1 MGSNPTGVAKI
12 NVYLSESKMLTN
24 RQKLIIYER
33 FLNKLATSK
42 DKTDLLKKLDDW
54 YQITNPNGLRKEVS
68 KDEIQSVILRLNL

>member
-1 MGSNPTGVAKI
+1 
-12 NVYLSESKMLTN
+12 MLTN